1 LFTYRYWA
9 IELDFAMNQ
18 RSYRLRSSS
27 AGPRPSGPAETE
39 RLAQVVMLDRYKKS
53 MPGREPTLDDS
64 SGWVSPHV
72 VAAEAEMRVEVASG
86 DTAVSPWGLSS
97 SPHFNTI
104 NQQKHPSLSLSQ
116 SSVVR
121 TVKNDGGHI
130 EHCNLA

>member
-1 LFTYRYWA
+1 MFSYRYCA
-9 IELDFAMNQ
+9 IELVFAMNQ

-39 RLAQVVMLDRYKKS
+39 RLAQVVMLDHYKES

-64 SGWVSPHV
+64 SGWVSTHV

-104 NQQKHPSLSLSQ
+104 TQQSKPSLSL
-116 SSVVR
+116 VI
-121 TVKNDGGHI
+121 G
-130 EHCNLA
+130 